1 MDCIKYPYVAQL
13 IGQVTHTTHIRY
25 ALRIFFSP
33 RVAGS
38 RLKQR
43 IHSIII
49 IIPPILHSSSS
60 CLVVFVS
67 CSPIIHPHSVFV
79 LVCRLSLCVCVLC
92 ELLGRTYLFTLARR
106 RRSSPISSS
115 IQLHSFVVALIAFAS
130 RTNARKSTRFPEHPG
145 IAINILLSPKTS
157 SGPPRCRPRR
167 CAHQVSFVGRTRFA
181 IAHSRRPQRHLSATP
196 PYA

>member
-1 MDCIKYPYVAQL
+1 MLHSSLVRL
-13 IGQVTHTTHIRY
+13 RTLHTYATRY
-25 ALRIFFSP
+25 AYSSP
-33 RVAGS
+33 LASRGRGS
-38 RLKQR
+38 SNA
-43 IHSIII
+43 SI
-49 IIPPILHSSSS
+49 PSSSSFLHSSSS